1 MQIDPMTHVG
11 DQMWVN
17 HVGDPCGPPKKLMN
31 THTIQKTAQQA
42 HHWFPVAVL
51 PFFCSGWTHMQYPM
65 KKTISGKKHKMII
78 TVATAPMPTPIF
90 VRLSQNALSA
100 PLQSA
105 DFDEDEDVDE
115 DEEDELED
123 ENRHT
128 PLPPP
133 CAPVYSSG
141 QVEHCGYMLQLD
153 FDVAPP

>member
-1 MQIDPMTHVG
+1 MQNGIIMQIDPMTHVK
-11 DQMWVN
+11 
-17 HVGDPCGPPKKLMN
+17 GPPNKLMN

-51 PFFCSGWTHMQYPM
+51 PLFCSGWTHMQYPM

-78 TVATAPMPTPIF
+78 TVATAPMPTPIS

-105 DFDEDEDVDE
+105 
-115 DEEDELED
+115 EEDELED
-123 ENRHT
+123 ENWHT
-128 PLPPP
+128 PSPQLDSDVGPHN
-133 CAPVYSSG
+133 PVYSSG